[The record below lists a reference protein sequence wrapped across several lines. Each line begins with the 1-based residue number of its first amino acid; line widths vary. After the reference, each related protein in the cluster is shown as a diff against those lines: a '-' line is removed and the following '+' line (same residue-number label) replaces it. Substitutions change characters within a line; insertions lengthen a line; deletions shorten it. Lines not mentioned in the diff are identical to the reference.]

1 MKYYS
6 TEFNILRDNVFTNT
20 YRCVMDA
27 MRYYDSDCG
36 VCCSLFRKALESV
49 INDIYGYS
57 ASGYSNK
64 RDIDGLR
71 YVIPEPFYDDK
82 IILELNNLRI
92 IGNAYAHLNGDEERD
107 AYNDRLTCYVAIK
120 EISSWLVKCKKEYP
134 VYQAKQEAE
143 RKKKK
148 EKSKK
153 FWKTVGKV
161 LVGTAGV
168 AAAAIWGGKKIFG
181 GD

>member
-1 MKYYS
+1 M
-6 TEFNILRDNVFTNT
+6 
-20 YRCVMDA
+20 
-27 MRYYDSDCG
+27 
-36 VCCSLFRKALESV
+36 
-49 INDIYGYS
+49 
-57 ASGYSNK
+57 
-64 RDIDGLR
+64 
-71 YVIPEPFYDDK
+71 IPEPFYDDK

-107 AYNDRLTCYVAIK
+107 AYNDRLTCYVTIK

-134 VYQAKQEAE
+134 AYQAKQEAE
-143 RKKKK
+143 RKERK

-161 LVGTAGV
+161 LGTAGV
-168 AAAAIWGGKKIFG
+168 AAAILGGKKIFG